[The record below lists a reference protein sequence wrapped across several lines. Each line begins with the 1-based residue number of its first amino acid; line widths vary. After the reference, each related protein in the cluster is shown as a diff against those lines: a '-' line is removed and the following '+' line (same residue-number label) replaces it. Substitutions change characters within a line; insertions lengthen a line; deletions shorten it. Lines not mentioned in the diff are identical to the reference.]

1 MRKFNLRLEL
11 QKQEVTMGLLVRKQA
26 DQTVESKRKSTW
38 IQVLIDLIQDWQPS
52 LRSYQVPKTNLIVSL
67 ILIFVVVIVSK

>member
-38 IQVLIDLIQDWQPS
+38 IQVLIDLIQDWQLS